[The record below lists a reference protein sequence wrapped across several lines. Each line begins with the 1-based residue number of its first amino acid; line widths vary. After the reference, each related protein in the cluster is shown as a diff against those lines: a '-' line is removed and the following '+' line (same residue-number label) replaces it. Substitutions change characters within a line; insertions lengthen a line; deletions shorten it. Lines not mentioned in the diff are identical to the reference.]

1 MLPGGLYGS
10 TDQVIRLKRGAA
22 VLRSRIYSQLQLL
35 ADRQCEQLLVKI
47 VVICQV
53 RQLKG

>member
-10 TDQVIRLKRGAA
+10 TNKVVRLKCGAV

-35 ADRQCEQLLVKI
+35 ADRQCEQLLAKI
-47 VVICQV
+47 AVI
-53 RQLKG
+53 

>member
-10 TDQVIRLKRGAA
+10 TDQVIRFKCGTA

-35 ADRQCEQLLVKI
+35 TDRQREQLRAKI
-47 VVICQV
+47 VDI
-53 RQLKG
+53 

>member
-35 ADRQCEQLLVKI
+35 ADRQREQLLA
-47 VVICQV
+47 
-53 RQLKG
+53 